1 MAGMRSFVLLVLLM
15 LSAFAA
21 SPSRAAGTIPMPP
34 CTGRAAL
41 QAETVP
47 YGARAILFDCVK
59 DQQRYGAGDFSVPL
73 TFAPIALDVRDPRVL
88 RLTSVWQDAASF
100 RFAYADGAVEQV
112 AFTSE
117 TASRYLKIGALFEI
131 PIPHRD
137 AALTGITITTRGTAN
152 LRGVVLGPA
161 IVPAKESTRLT
172 IRLVGLYAA
181 FAGLS
186 LALIVY
192 NLALW
197 AAMRHRFQLMYS
209 GMVTAILAYAFTS
222 SGYAMTVF
230 PALAN
235 NDRLRLNYVLLTI
248 SGVVAMQF
256 MRHFFEPGI
265 LPRWLRRT
273 IDAVCAV
280 ALVSAFAFAWA
291 APTGIWI
298 LDRFYFSTMGAL
310 VALILPVLV
319 YAWRNRSR
327 HLTMFAL
334 AWSAPVAVSVLRML
348 HGFGFVPYSFW
359 LDNGNIIALAIE
371 ALLSSFLITARSGAG
386 TRDPRPPPCQ
396 HRSAD
401 RPAQSPGVSRTRHR
415 RARKPPPDAD
425 RHRPFQGHQR
435 PVRPR
440 YRRRCA
446 ARCGGRDPVVP
457 ARGEPCRAAGRRG
470 VRAAHSA
477 VRRARVP
484 PGNGARPGA
493 QAAHA
498 AGRARDRQPGLC
510 RRCGCQRGRL
520 EAAVSPCRC
529 RALSR
534 QGRRPRPRLPPDRL
548 PARGLRVCPDW
559 IDVEEGLSPNGDC
572 PLGQW
577 RVNPIRTDSGA
588 QRRRAIADFPSIVAP
603 CRARGD
609 GRASAIGN
617 PAS

>member
-209 GMVTAILAYAFTS
+209 GMATAILVYAFTS

-371 ALLSSFLITARSGAG
+371 ALLSSFLITARLRELGRERDQAQEREILARRLANTDPLTGLLNRRAFLELAIGAPENRRLMLIDIDHFKG
-386 TRDPRPPPCQ
+386 INDRFGHDTGDDVLRGV
-396 HRSAD
+396 AD
-401 RPAQSPGVSRTRHR
+401 AIQSCRPAGSLAVRLGGEEFALLIPLSA
-415 RARKPPPDAD
+415 ARECRPEMVLD
-425 RHRPFQGHQR
+425 R
-435 PVRPR
+435 V
-440 YRRRCA
+440 RRRPMPQGARVTVSLGYADGAVASEEGWKRLYRLADA
-446 ARCGGRDPVVP
+446 ALYRAKADGRDR
-457 ARGEPCRAAGRRG
+457 ACRLTDFQLAA
-470 VRAAHSA
+470 
-477 VRRARVP
+477 
-484 PGNGARPGA
+484 
-493 QAAHA
+493 
-498 AGRARDRQPGLC
+498 
-510 RRCGCQRGRL
+510 
-520 EAAVSPCRC
+520 
-529 RALSR
+529 
-534 QGRRPRPRLPPDRL
+534 
-548 PARGLRVCPDW
+548 
-559 IDVEEGLSPNGDC
+559 
-572 PLGQW
+572 
-577 RVNPIRTDSGA
+577 
-588 QRRRAIADFPSIVAP
+588 
-603 CRARGD
+603 
-609 GRASAIGN
+609 
-617 PAS
+617 

>member
-192 NLALW
+192 NFALW

-371 ALLSSFLITARSGAG
+371 ALLSSFLITARLRELGRERDQAQEREILARRLANTDPLTGLLNRRAFLELAIGAPENRRLMLIDIDHFKG
-386 TRDPRPPPCQ
+386 INDRFGHDTGDDVLRGV
-396 HRSAD
+396 AD
-401 RPAQSPGVSRTRHR
+401 AIQSCRPAGSLAVRLGGEEFALLIPLSA
-415 RARKPPPDAD
+415 ARECRPEMVLD
-425 RHRPFQGHQR
+425 R
-435 PVRPR
+435 V
-440 YRRRCA
+440 RRRPMPQGARVTVSLGYADGAVASEEDWKRLYRLADA
-446 ARCGGRDPVVP
+446 ALYRAKADGRDR
-457 ARGEPCRAAGRRG
+457 ACRLTDFQLAA
-470 VRAAHSA
+470 
-477 VRRARVP
+477 
-484 PGNGARPGA
+484 
-493 QAAHA
+493 
-498 AGRARDRQPGLC
+498 
-510 RRCGCQRGRL
+510 
-520 EAAVSPCRC
+520 
-529 RALSR
+529 
-534 QGRRPRPRLPPDRL
+534 
-548 PARGLRVCPDW
+548 
-559 IDVEEGLSPNGDC
+559 
-572 PLGQW
+572 
-577 RVNPIRTDSGA
+577 
-588 QRRRAIADFPSIVAP
+588 
-603 CRARGD
+603 
-609 GRASAIGN
+609 
-617 PAS
+617 

>member
-371 ALLSSFLITARSGAG
+371 ALLSSFLITARLRELGRERDQAQEREILARRLANTDPLTGLLNRRAFLELAIGAPENRRLMLIDIDHFKG
-386 TRDPRPPPCQ
+386 INDRFGHDTGDDVLRRV
-396 HRSAD
+396 AD
-401 RPAQSPGVSRTRHR
+401 AIQSCRPAGSLAVRLGGEEFALLIPLSA
-415 RARKPPPDAD
+415 ARECRPEMVLD
-425 RHRPFQGHQR
+425 R
-435 PVRPR
+435 V
-440 YRRRCA
+440 RRRPMPQGARVTVSLGYADGAVASEEGWKRLYRLADA
-446 ARCGGRDPVVP
+446 ALYRAKADGRDR
-457 ARGEPCRAAGRRG
+457 ACRLTDFQLAA
-470 VRAAHSA
+470 
-477 VRRARVP
+477 
-484 PGNGARPGA
+484 
-493 QAAHA
+493 
-498 AGRARDRQPGLC
+498 
-510 RRCGCQRGRL
+510 
-520 EAAVSPCRC
+520 
-529 RALSR
+529 
-534 QGRRPRPRLPPDRL
+534 
-548 PARGLRVCPDW
+548 
-559 IDVEEGLSPNGDC
+559 
-572 PLGQW
+572 
-577 RVNPIRTDSGA
+577 
-588 QRRRAIADFPSIVAP
+588 
-603 CRARGD
+603 
-609 GRASAIGN
+609 
-617 PAS
+617 